1 MESHEGSELQSQ
13 LGPGWIPAQTPVYIR
28 LCTTTALSFSFP
40 ICEMDMLILHWVL
53 VRVEWMDWHVYHVT
67 PIRLMHVVLKWWQ
80 TLLLFLLLLRFFLL
94 LYFSRPLCCQNFISL
109 YFCITAKILRP
120 FSALRCYLLVPFNS
134 FLFTVWAVR
143 SSSPGTA
150 CGVYILST
158 ELWGRLLS
166 TKAQNLVQCI
176 LGSWK

>member
-1 MESHEGSELQSQ
+1 MVRTWQFHCLGSIHSQ
-13 LGPGWIPAQTPVYIR
+13 GIKVPKA
-28 LCTTTALSFSFP
+28 ALYDQKGL
-40 ICEMDMLILHWVL
+40 EKK
-53 VRVEWMDWHVYHVT
+53 
-67 PIRLMHVVLKWWQ
+67 VLKFE
-80 TLLLFLLLLRFFLL
+80 LFRVHMIYLIKGNDQI
-94 LYFSRPLCCQNFISL
+94 SSNDQNFISL

-176 LGSWK
+176 LGSRK